1 MLSVPKPALTLFA
14 GLVLVI
20 VGACGSS
27 AATSTPG
34 AGKSA
39 AGGAPSASSGVP
51 GSQLPIQ
58 SFAGDPVLAAKFPTT
73 VAGSPVTNVTTVKL
87 VDAYRRFGTT
97 AAQIT
102 TIGQAL
108 STIGMDI
115 NTVVLGSAEATV
127 NGSSVVISAYRIPG
141 QDANKYIDNYAVFS
155 PLTSGQV
162 LSKETVGGKSVT
174 VVRDSSG
181 YASTW
186 LYASGDIAWSV
197 DSSDVAEATAV
208 FAALP

>member
-1 MLSVPKPALTLFA
+1 LLSVPKPALTLFA

-20 VGACGSS
+20 AGACGSS

-39 AGGAPSASSGVP
+39 ASGAPSAASGVSATP
-51 GSQLPIQ
+51 FVMP

-73 VAGSPVTNVTTVKL
+73 VAGSPVTNVTTARL
-87 VDAYRRFGTT
+87 VDFYRTFGTT

-108 STIGMDI
+108 STLGMDI
-115 NTVVLGSAEATV
+115 NTAVFGSATATV
-127 NGSSVVISAYRIPG
+127 NGSSVGISAFRMPG
-141 QDANKYIDNYAVFS
+141 QDANKLVDNYAVFS
-155 PLTSGQV
+155 PLTAGQV

-186 LYASGDIAWSV
+186 LYASGDIVWSV

-208 FAALP
+208 FAAIS